1 MDQITKVKSA
11 LHHKQRMRA
20 ACELTDA
27 EKLQPCVTV
36 DEAKFQAVLDS
47 IRSLSRDIPEDVARL
62 ISGSNLVDYIEVSK
76 AQVFDLRTTNKQ
88 ALVIP
93 LPQISR
99 FSLPHPFKGKQVTTW
114 ALIHGTNAEGA
125 QNILV
130 EGFIRP
136 ANWFT
141 IQILANVISPHLEVF
156 TLAWK

>member
-1 MDQITKVKSA
+1 M
-11 LHHKQRMRA
+11 
-20 ACELTDA
+20 
-27 EKLQPCVTV
+27 
-36 DEAKFQAVLDS
+36 
-47 IRSLSRDIPEDVARL
+47 
-62 ISGSNLVDYIEVSK
+62 DYIEVSK
-76 AQVFDLRTTNKQ
+76 AQVFDLHTTNKQ

-136 ANWFT
+136 ANWVYNPVPRKCD
-141 IQILANVISPHLEVF
+141 IPHIWRFLP
-156 TLAWK
+156 WPGNRP